1 MFPDQVGQFVL
12 DGVSDSIE
20 YSQNL
25 WNWGRSA
32 MDHTSKV
39 SFAELLGQDLA
50 DLSSMA
56 RHWTAS

>member
-1 MFPDQVGQFVL
+1 MYPDLVGQFVL

-39 SFAELLGQDLA
+39 SLGRVVGV
-50 DLSSMA
+50 SSC
-56 RHWTAS
+56 